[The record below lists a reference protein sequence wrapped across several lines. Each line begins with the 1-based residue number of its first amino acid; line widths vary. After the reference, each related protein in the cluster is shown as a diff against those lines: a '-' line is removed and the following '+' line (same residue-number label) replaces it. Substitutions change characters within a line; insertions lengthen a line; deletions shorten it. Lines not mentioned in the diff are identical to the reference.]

1 MAFDQ
6 RLRVGLSES
15 ETGQLEALL
24 TRLRDNVS
32 YAAARSSARSM
43 PSRSP
48 QAGLARLG
56 HHDDVADLP
65 AGDPAAL
72 EQAFVVL
79 TAIIG
84 LLTAGYAASLR
95 RAVRRP
101 ECDICVRLPAED
113 RNSVSR
119 KGNMPVRSE
128 N

>member
-1 MAFDQ
+1 
-6 RLRVGLSES
+6 
-15 ETGQLEALL
+15 
-24 TRLRDNVS
+24 
-32 YAAARSSARSM
+32 M
-43 PSRSP
+43 PSRSRRP
-48 QAGLARLG
+48 DWPALATVTMRLTSR
-56 HHDDVADLP
+56 

-95 RAVRRP
+95 RGVRRP
-101 ECDICVRLPAED
+101 ECDTRVRLLVED

-119 KGNMPVRSE
+119 KDNMPVRLE

>member
-1 MAFDQ
+1 MEARVAIRLGRQSVLASADFRVLLDESVPHRRIGAPEVMAM
-6 RLRVGLSES
+6 
-15 ETGQLEALL
+15 QLEHLL
-24 TRLRDNVS
+24 TI
-32 YAAARSSARSM
+32 
-43 PSRSP
+43 
-48 QAGLARLG
+48 
-56 HHDDVADLP
+56 LP

-101 ECDICVRLPAED
+101 ECDMDIRLPPED

-119 KGNMPVRSE
+119 KVTCRFVRRIK
-128 N
+128 NLF

>member
-1 MAFDQ
+1 ME
-6 RLRVGLSES
+6 LE
-15 ETGQLEALL
+15 GQPQPSPS
-24 TRLRDNVS
+24 TRHKPGTKPS
-32 YAAARSSARSM
+32 SSCYAERIAA
-43 PSRSP
+43 
-48 QAGLARLG
+48 
-56 HHDDVADLP
+56 ADLP

-79 TAIIG
+79 TAIIAVLA

-101 ECDICVRLPAED
+101 ECDMCVRLSAED

-119 KGNMPVRSE
+119 RGNMPVRSE

>member
-1 MAFDQ
+1 
-6 RLRVGLSES
+6 
-15 ETGQLEALL
+15 
-24 TRLRDNVS
+24 
-32 YAAARSSARSM
+32 M

>member
-1 MAFDQ
+1 M
-6 RLRVGLSES
+6 RLEH
-15 ETGQLEALL
+15 LL
-24 TRLRDNVS
+24 TI
-32 YAAARSSARSM
+32 
-43 PSRSP
+43 
-48 QAGLARLG
+48 
-56 HHDDVADLP
+56 LP

-95 RAVRRP
+95 RGVRRP
-101 ECDICVRLPAED
+101 ECDMRVRLSAED